1 MAGRRTLQVLVMLG
15 GLIAWALQFTL
26 IYGVTSTLCGR
37 GWADKTLFGGGVVPA
52 TILLSTLAAFA
63 IAAAMLLLSLK
74 EYRSLQHGTASAV
87 DTFMNQAAI
96 LISGLSLVVII
107 WHGVPALILP
117 ACA

>member
-1 MAGRRTLQVLVMLG
+1 MTGRRTLQVLLMLG
-15 GLIAWALQFTL
+15 GLIAWAVQFTL

-37 GWADKTLFGGGVVPA
+37 GWADKSLFGGGVVPVA
-52 TILLSTLAAFA
+52 ILLSTLAAFA
-63 IAAAMLLLSLK
+63 VAAAILLLSVR
-74 EYRSLQHGTASAV
+74 EYGRLQHGTASAA

-96 LISGLSLVVII
+96 LISGLSLVVVL